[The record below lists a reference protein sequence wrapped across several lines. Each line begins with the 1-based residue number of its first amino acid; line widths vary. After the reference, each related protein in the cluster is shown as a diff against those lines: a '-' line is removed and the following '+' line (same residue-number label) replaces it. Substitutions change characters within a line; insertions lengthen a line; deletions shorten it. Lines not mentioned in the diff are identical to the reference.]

1 MGDYDIAQMKFFRDT
16 RHFADIWNGL
26 AFNGRQVLKWDELK
40 EINPVGLAGSNGRK
54 IKKTADMIMAQTQ
67 SGEVL
72 AIMLTENQMTVDYSL
87 AVRVNLREAMEYD
100 RQVAE
105 IVKRNKKE
113 KRVGNSGEYL
123 YSFTKEDRLKP
134 VATLILYWNSENWD
148 GAQSLSDMT
157 DFTGNEDIRGLVS
170 DFKLNIVNMSEI
182 THEEELF
189 KDHEVLDVISLYLR
203 RNDKRKFKEYVD
215 EYGKRINLD
224 SMELIS
230 VMVASNELKGYVEE
244 NASTER
250 SNNQMCKAITELLQ
264 DSRNEG
270 KFEAEYT
277 CFKNCLDRGKSYEE
291 AQILSGA
298 SDENAEKYH
307 QKWLKENKRN

>member
-1 MGDYDIAQMKFFRDT
+1 MNCREFPLDI
-16 RHFADIWNGL
+16 
-26 AFNGRQVLKWDELK
+26 LKWDELK

-148 GAQSLSDMT
+148 GARSLSDMT